1 VTASQFARLLLAV
14 DAIVQPV
21 MMSVSAYVALPG
33 ALTYSGAPPVAGRTC
48 ACGAGWPLGTLFR
61 IPGLGWR
68 RCEDR
73 GGKITDK
80 HLDVFMDG
88 EAAALGWGRR
98 ELQVMVLVPE
108 VEGGA
113 PPKSRASGNPSNQS
127 G

>member
-1 VTASQFARLLLAV
+1 MTASQFARLLLAV

-68 RCEDR
+68 KCEDR

-80 HLDVFMDG
+80 HLDIFMG
-88 EAAALGWGRR
+88 SEAAALEWGRR
-98 ELQVMVLVPE
+98 ELRVMVLVLE
-108 VEGGA
+108 AGGD
-113 PPKSRASGNPSNQS
+113 KND
-127 G
+127 

>member
-1 VTASQFARLLLAV
+1 MTASQFARLLLAV

-98 ELQVMVLVPE
+98 ELQVMVLIPE
-108 VEGGA
+108 VEGD
-113 PPKSRASGNPSNQS
+113 KND
-127 G
+127 